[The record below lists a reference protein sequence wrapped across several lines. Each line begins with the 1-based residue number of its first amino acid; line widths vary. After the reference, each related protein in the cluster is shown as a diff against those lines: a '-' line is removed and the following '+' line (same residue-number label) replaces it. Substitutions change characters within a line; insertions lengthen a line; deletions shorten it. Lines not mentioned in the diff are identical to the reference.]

1 MQILMVDDQFL
12 IRESLRSVL
21 KEAKPEA
28 IVHEASDCGQAM
40 QIISDH
46 PDINLI
52 LLDLSLPDR
61 DGFSVLCELRE
72 RHPSISV
79 VILSGLQDRDNV
91 KRALDL
97 GASGFIPKSGRREV
111 MLGALQLI
119 FAGGLYIPPQILA
132 SSDAYDA
139 SPPVKG
145 SQAVASLSDI
155 GLTDRQLEVLALIM
169 QGKNNKVICR
179 SLDLAESTVKNTVT
193 AIYKAL
199 KVSTRTEA
207 VIAVNALGWKLPD
220 VHSS

>member
-1 MQILMVDDQFL
+1 MRILMVDDQFL

-28 IVHEASDCGQAM
+28 VIHEASDCGQAM

-46 PDINLI
+46 PDIGLI

-61 DGFSVLCELRE
+61 DGFSVLSELRE
-72 RHPSISV
+72 NYPGVSV

-119 FAGGLYIPPQILA
+119 FAGGLYIPPEILA
-132 SSDAYDA
+132 SDAAD
-139 SPPVKG
+139 
-145 SQAVASLSDI
+145 VASLPVNASQPAASPSDI
-155 GLTDRQLEVLALIM
+155 GLTERQLEVLALIM

-199 KVSTRTEA
+199 KVSSRTEA

-220 VHSS
+220 VQGS